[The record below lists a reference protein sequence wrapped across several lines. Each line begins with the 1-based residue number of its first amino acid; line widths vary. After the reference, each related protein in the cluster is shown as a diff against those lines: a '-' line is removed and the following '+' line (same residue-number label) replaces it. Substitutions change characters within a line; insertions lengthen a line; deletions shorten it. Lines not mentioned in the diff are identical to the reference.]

1 MSIVFQVTEE
11 AIAHAAYQLG
21 QAGEAEGAVLR
32 LSAHES
38 GLVLRPGRVE
48 PDDVI
53 FDHDGRPVIAVSE
66 ALIEELG
73 NVVLQAEETA
83 DGTRRIATERS
94 PPFLRSNTATILG

>member
-1 MSIVFQVTEE
+1 MSTVFQVTEE

-21 QAGEAEGAVLR
+21 QAGEAAGAVLR
-32 LSAHES
+32 LRAHEG

-48 PDDVI
+48 PDDVV

-66 ALIEELG
+66 SLVEELG

-83 DGTRRIATERS
+83 EGTRLQLRER
-94 PPFLRSNTATILG
+94 G

>member
-1 MSIVFQVTEE
+1 MRTVFQVTEE

-21 QAGEAEGAVLR
+21 QTDEAEGAVLR
-32 LSAHES
+32 LSAHEG

-48 PDDVI
+48 PDDVV

-66 ALIEELG
+66 SLVEELG

-83 DGTRRIATERS
+83 DGTRLQLRER
-94 PPFLRSNTATILG
+94 G